1 MTPKRDFALMIA
13 GNVFMDSAYAPNETQ
28 DGGCVFESLVWGVHV
43 KFYIV

>member
-1 MTPKRDFALMIA
+1 
-13 GNVFMDSAYAPNETQ
+13 MDSAYTPNETQ